1 MHMWGCNYHAP
12 TDSIVVLSIDAELG
26 AFDRKTG
33 KLRTKTF
40 FTLPGSPSKN
50 TENQKP
56 FKFFIERGNKR
67 KTNFLHKYRIIFHGT
82 KKK

>member
-56 FKFFIERGNKR
+56 FKFFIERG
-67 KTNFLHKYRIIFHGT
+67 
-82 KKK
+82 KKKKIFYINLGLFFMVRKKK